1 MVQRE
6 YTSSSQLPDA
16 AGVVLEAGQPDGV
29 QTGSATMQLS
39 VGPVPSPS
47 WPVTCTE

>member
-6 YTSSSQLPDA
+6 YVGSSQLPDA
-16 AGVVLEAGQPDGV
+16 AGVLEAGQPDGV
-29 QTGSATMQLS
+29 QTGSATVQLS
-39 VGPVPSPS
+39 VGPVPSLS